1 MLSTES
7 LQVYKTSVHVFI
19 LMQVHWIALLKVHYR
34 YVFYE
39 LSKDEDPHVCQN
51 DKTIH
56 FPDDNAI
63 SDATTD
69 TIDTICFPFVAG
81 CSTIPISIE
90 SYEFRCLVDTGAV
103 ITAVSA
109 NVWNKCLR
117 HVCPS
122 LDDSDLENITSVNG
136 GVLETLEKTMM
147 HFVIQSEVFPFEA
160 YVIKKLTYDVILG
173 RDFIQKFS
181 SKINFEKGRIKFVS
195 SLPFPPCLFM
205 AWEKLCPTIIPCL
218 TTMILIVLY
227 MLISLLSFHHNQKL

>member
-1 MLSTES
+1 MS
-7 LQVYKTSVHVFI
+7 LQNKRARFHSDAGS
-19 LMQVHWIALLKVHYR
+19 LDCPRKSSLPAC
-34 YVFYE
+34 FYE

-56 FPDDNAI
+56 FPDGNAI
-63 SDATTD
+63 SDARTD

-90 SYEFRCLVDTGAV
+90 SYEFRCLVDTGAA
-103 ITAVSA
+103 ITAASA

-122 LDDSDLENITSVNG
+122 LDDSDLENIASVNG
-136 GVLETLEKTMM
+136 GVLKTLEKTMM

-160 YVIKKLTYDVILG
+160 YVIEKLTYDVILG
-173 RDFIQKFS
+173 RDFIKKFS

-195 SLPFPPCLFM
+195 ERDLLAFSWHGRNC
-205 AWEKLCPTIIPCL
+205 
-218 TTMILIVLY
+218 VQRLY
-227 MLISLLSFHHNQKL
+227 RA